1 MNIKVLPAL
10 MIDKPV
16 KRQMMELYQ
25 YDSSEFENTDL
36 NEHGYFG
43 YKYLDYYWSEPKRYP
58 FIVRFEDKLAGF
70 VLVNECTYFSDNQ
83 YSMAEFFILRKYR
96 GRGIGRQ
103 VAFDVFD
110 LFCGRWEVYQVD
122 TNVVGQKFWRSTIG
136 DYTKGNY
143 IETIIENKSRSGIIQ
158 RFDNSEY
165 SINT

>member
-1 MNIKVLPAL
+1 M
-10 MIDKPV
+10 
-16 KRQMMELYQ
+16 
-25 YDSSEFENTDL
+25 
-36 NEHGYFG
+36 
-43 YKYLDYYWSEPKRYP
+43 
-58 FIVRFEDKLAGF
+58 RFEDKLAGF